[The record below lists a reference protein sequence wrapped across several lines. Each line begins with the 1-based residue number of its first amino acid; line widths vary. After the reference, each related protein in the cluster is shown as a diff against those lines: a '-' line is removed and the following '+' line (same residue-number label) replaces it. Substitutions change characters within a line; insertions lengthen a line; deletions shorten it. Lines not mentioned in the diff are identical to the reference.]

1 MANGDLFHPLD
12 VMARHNVPFV
22 VIGAHAVSFH
32 GYLRATEDID
42 VVVHRSPE
50 CETSLLAALTELH
63 ACWIGRE
70 IDPATKL
77 ERLHPV
83 GAAYIRSTRLM
94 MLVIDGGFLDI
105 FDFVPGIP
113 DASVA
118 ELFETAIEKN
128 GRRYASLEWLRRMKQ
143 ASGRDKDLRDLE
155 NLPPAT

>member
-42 VVVHRSPE
+42 VVIRRSPA
-50 CETSLLAALTELH
+50 CESSLLAALTELN

-70 IDPATKL
+70 IDPATQL

-83 GAAYIRSTRLM
+83 DATYIRSTRLM

-105 FDFVPGIP
+105 FDFIPGLP
-113 DASVA
+113 DESID
-118 ELFETAIEKN
+118 ELFRTSIEKN
-128 GRRYASLEWLRRMKQ
+128 GRRFASLEWLRRMKR
-143 ASGRDKDLRDLE
+143 ASGREKDLRDLE
-155 NLPPAT
+155 NLPKET

>member
-42 VVVHRSPE
+42 VVVRRSPE
-50 CETSLLAALTELH
+50 CETSLLAALTELK

-77 ERLHPV
+77 ERLHTV
-83 GAAYIRSTRLM
+83 DAAYIRSTRLM
-94 MLVIDGGFLDI
+94 MLVIEGGFLDI

-113 DASVA
+113 DASVDQ
-118 ELFETAIEKN
+118 LIETAIEKH
-128 GRRYASLEWLRRMKQ
+128 GRRYASLEWLRKMKR
-143 ASGRDKDLRDLE
+143 ASGRDKDLQDLA
-155 NLPPAT
+155 NLPPET